1 MLVGSCSPLVVRSRG
16 AVARLTAIAALAT
29 MGACIFPSFDGFQGN
44 EPREAG
50 TDDEGGDAARDGA
63 RGEASVGDA
72 QTYACD
78 NVGLRCKKDLEFCCG
93 QLLAESICKTP
104 PIGLIDCSEVLTCGD
119 RADCSGSDV
128 CCFDTISKQGR
139 CMASCTAVEQR
150 VVCDIAKTPTS
161 CPSPQTCTGLWE
173 QTVPFCQ

>member
-1 MLVGSCSPLVVRSRG
+1 
-16 AVARLTAIAALAT
+16 

-44 EPREAG
+44 EQRREAG
-50 TDDEGGDAARDGA
+50 TDDEDGDAARDGS
-63 RGEASVGDA
+63 RSEASIGE
-72 QTYACD
+72 TYACD
-78 NVGLRCKKDLEFCCG
+78 NVGLRCKKGLEFCCG

-119 RADCSGSDV
+119 RTDCIGSDV

-139 CMASCTAVEQR
+139 CTPTCTAVEQR
-150 VVCDIAKTPTS
+150 VVCDIKKTPTS
-161 CPSPQTCTGLWE
+161 CPAPQSCTGLWE